1 MSKFSIYIHKDKK
14 FQINN
19 LKQTKMEIIGY
30 CRKLKGKFPMQN
42 PKVKTIREGKGFFA
56 SGTTTDEQ
64 GNEQVVVSLISK
76 ATFDAAVAAGVP
88 VVQ

>member
-1 MSKFSIYIHKDKK
+1 
-14 FQINN
+14 
-19 LKQTKMEIIGY
+19 MELLGY
-30 CRKLKGKFPMQN
+30 CRKMNQKGVVMQN